1 VDKQRAE
8 AMLID
13 ALAEVKVSYVVL
25 FVVFFKYNFF
35 DRQFAKEQAA
45 AGEKGRAELENV
57 NKQLVL
63 IGELQLKYKER
74 LDELSS
80 LRRSDHELELLKE
93 SCNNE
98 IKALHQRY
106 REKVT
111 KLDACTSKISELEQ
125 IIRQNEETISLQK
138 RTLNSMNEETEEKLK
153 VCWF

>member
-25 FVVFFKYNFF
+25 FVVFFKYNFSIVSLPKNKLQ
-35 DRQFAKEQAA
+35 RAKKDARNW
-45 AGEKGRAELENV
+45 KNV

-80 LRRSDHELELLKE
+80 LRRCDHELELLKE

-98 IKALHQRY
+98 IKGKFQWMLAQVRDKNLFMVSFAPTLSRESYEAGCLH
-106 REKVT
+106 K
-111 KLDACTSKISELEQ
+111 
-125 IIRQNEETISLQK
+125 
-138 RTLNSMNEETEEKLK
+138 
-153 VCWF
+153 

>member
-80 LRRSDHELELLKE
+80 LRRCDHELELLKE

-98 IKALHQRY
+98 IKGKFQWMLAQVRDKNLFMVSFAPTLSRESYEAGCLH
-106 REKVT
+106 K
-111 KLDACTSKISELEQ
+111 
-125 IIRQNEETISLQK
+125 
-138 RTLNSMNEETEEKLK
+138 
-153 VCWF
+153 